1 MFHISISNFKSNDV
15 AKSPTLLGNL
25 LDLSLLWVHCSIE
38 KVFWVQHLNI
48 NIFRFAEGWTCSN
61 FFKSFYLD
69 LLRPN
74 IFGAVR
80 VLALSYISFVCFIQH
95 FSYSRKQCLLDAWFA
110 LLELFWTCNVKT
122 FDVTV
127 MFPFW

>member
-1 MFHISISNFKSNDV
+1 MFH
-15 AKSPTLLGNL
+15 
-25 LDLSLLWVHCSIE
+25 
-38 KVFWVQHLNI
+38 
-48 NIFRFAEGWTCSN
+48 

-95 FSYSRKQCLLDAWFA
+95 FSYSHKQCLLDAWFA
-110 LLELFWTCNVKT
+110 LLELF
-122 FDVTV
+122 
-127 MFPFW
+127 